1 MKLFAILLSITV
13 GILSVILFKEHILE
27 TASAVYNNLTIFTTS
42 NTSNIINSSDTMA
55 AKASV
60 PRAIRKAFLAIE
72 QAEGAGARVRRSI
85 GTPQLKNFSPFLM
98 LDHFSVKPGAGF
110 PDHPHRGQEV
120 RPLSLSS
127 DPHPYSQIST
137 YPPLWSH
144 HPCSTLQ
151 SSPRNK

>member
-13 GILSVILFKEHILE
+13 GILSVVLFKEHILE
-27 TASAVYNNLTIFTTS
+27 TATAVYNNLIIFTTNNS
-42 NTSNIINSSDTMA
+42 SSNIINSSDTMA

-120 RPLSLSS
+120 CPLSS
-127 DPHPYSQIST
+127 DPHPYSQISSH
-137 YPPLWSH
+137 PPLWSH
-144 HPCSTLQ
+144 LQCTTLQ